1 MLELQQTRR
10 QIADYLDP
18 RTRHEDRDMALRVA
32 ELEGLLSRSMRLYRR
47 LQEAE
52 AALQG
57 AVFSGFADADNPFFA
72 QADRIY
78 RDLIPGLV
86 DLAAMGQA
94 LADAGHPVAGL
105 DEFIAMAEEA
115 DAMLGSRD
123 VEPEIRP
130 IEELV
135 PLARPGNPDVAR
147 YGV

>member
-1 MLELQQTRR
+1 
-10 QIADYLDP
+10 
-18 RTRHEDRDMALRVA
+18 MASRIA
-32 ELEGLLSRSMRLYRR
+32 ELEGLLSRSTRLYRR

-57 AVFSGFADADNPFFA
+57 AVFSGLADADNPFFV

-86 DLAAMGQA
+86 DLAAMGKA

-115 DAMLGSRD
+115 DAMLGCRD
-123 VEPEIRP
+123 VEAEIRP
-130 IEELV
+130 IGELV